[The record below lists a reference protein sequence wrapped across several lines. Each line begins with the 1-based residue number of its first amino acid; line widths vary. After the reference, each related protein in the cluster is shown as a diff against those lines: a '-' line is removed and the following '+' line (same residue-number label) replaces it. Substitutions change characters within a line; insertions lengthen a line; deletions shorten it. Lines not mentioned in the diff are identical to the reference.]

1 MADVNVNAKIFI
13 QMQSADQQREEMRK
27 NILAKAKAY
36 LQKGAKALGA
46 AYDSPLARGT
56 VGGLRDTY
64 RRAFEN
70 GWYSK
75 DVFDGRWNMDNRVGQ
90 ENHTVESMGQQYDL
104 RASFYGWDQANGTD
118 KAKEN
123 QVEREDD
130 LGR

>member
-1 MADVNVNAKIFI
+1 MADVNGNAKLFREMQAANALRQ
-13 QMQSADQQREEMRK
+13 QMREGILNRFRQSAVGRT
-27 NILAKAKAY
+27 
-36 LQKGAKALGA
+36 LGN
-46 AYDSPLARGT
+46 AYDSEIAKGI
-56 VGGLRDTY
+56 VGGLRDAH
-64 RRAFEN
+64 RRVFEQ